1 MLTINVKGKTGE
13 FNLNLPTSIEE
24 ISKSYI
30 TGITSNINVDANYT
44 LIGLVFKEKLSTLLL
59 AARKNTKK
67 ADIAVIPIFAKAGKS
82 DSEFINSINVRD
94 KLIISPSDIMLGHH
108 ISTPNNVLTINNI
121 IDIINEDPNAYAK
134 CFNFKEECY
143 FIEFKLVPNCNIHG
157 SYNRTKYVDNP
168 YVIKVSNTNNEE
180 NNTTKSNLIY

>member
-30 TGITSNINVDANYT
+30 TNITSNINVDANYT
-44 LIGLVFKEKLSTLLL
+44 LIGLVFKEKLSTILL

-67 ADIAVIPIFAKAGKS
+67 ADVAVIPIFVKAGKS
-82 DSEFINSINVRD
+82 DSEFINNLNVRD
-94 KLIISPSDIMLGHH
+94 KLLISPSDIMMGYHV
-108 ISTPNNVLTINNI
+108 STPNNLLTINTIVDI
-121 IDIINEDPNAYAK
+121 IDGDPDVYQK
-134 CFNFKEECY
+134 CLSMKEECY

-157 SYNRTKYVDNP
+157 SYNRIQHVDNP
-168 YVIKVSNTNNEE
+168 YVVKLSNANNET
-180 NNTTKSNLIY
+180 NTTKSNLIY